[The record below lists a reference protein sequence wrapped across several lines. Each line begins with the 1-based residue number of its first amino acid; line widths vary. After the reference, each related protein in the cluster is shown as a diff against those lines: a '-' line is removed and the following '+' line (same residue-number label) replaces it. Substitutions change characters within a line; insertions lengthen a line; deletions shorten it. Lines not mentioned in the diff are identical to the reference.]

1 MMDSIAVLGAT
12 GSIGNSALSVIASH
26 PERFKISALSG
37 YSQVELLSKLV
48 MRYKP
53 DTAVVAPDS
62 AEQLKGL
69 LKNTA
74 NGLTVLEGEQGLCE
88 IVSREQT
95 DTVIAGISG
104 AAGLASTLAA
114 IKAGKRVLIANKEPL
129 VMMGGAIGDAV
140 QRSGAQILPVD
151 SEHNAVFQC
160 LPPKA
165 QQLCVSGKLFG
176 SRVLNNKFG
185 IRRIT
190 LTASGGPFLN
200 TPLPELSNVSPAQAA
215 AHPKWS
221 MGRKISIDSATLMN
235 KGLEII
241 EACVLFGLDPADV
254 DVVIHPQSL
263 VHCLVEYKD
272 GSILTQMGNPD
283 MRTPIAAALGFP
295 DRLTSGTRSLDI
307 CEMGQLTFM
316 EPSEERYPCLSLAR
330 QAAEAGG
337 TAPAVLNAA
346 NEEAVLAFCEGRI
359 RFTGIYPLVDQTMQ
373 CLEPEQSTT
382 LESVLS
388 VDRKAREVA
397 RSLLGCKVSVL
408 STQAV
413 NL

>member
-1 MMDSIAVLGAT
+1 MDSIAVLGAT
-12 GSIGNSALSVIASH
+12 GSIGKSALKVIALH

-37 YSQVELLSKLV
+37 YSRIELLSELV

-53 DTAVVAPDS
+53 DTAVVAPNS
-62 AEQLKGL
+62 AEQLKNL
-69 LKNTA
+69 LKTTPSSPA
-74 NGLTVLEGEQGLCE
+74 VLEGEQGLCE
-88 IVSREQT
+88 IVSRQQT

-104 AAGLASTLAA
+104 AAGLASTMAA
-114 IKAGKRVLIANKEPL
+114 IKAGKKVLIANKEPL
-129 VMMGGAIGDAV
+129 VMLGEAVGDAA

-151 SEHNAVFQC
+151 SEHNAIFQC
-160 LPPKA
+160 LPRRA
-165 QQLCVSGKLFG
+165 QQLCVSGNLSG
-176 SRVLNNKFG
+176 SRVLNNQFG

-200 TPLPELSNVSPAQAA
+200 TPLSELSNVSPDQAA

-241 EACVLFGLDPADV
+241 EACVLFGIDPVDI
-254 DVVIHPQSL
+254 DVVIHPQSV

-272 GSILTQMGNPD
+272 GSILAQMGNPD
-283 MRTPIAAALGFP
+283 MRTPITAALGFP
-295 DRLTSGTRSLDI
+295 DRLISGTRRLDI
-307 CEMGQLTFM
+307 CDIGQLTFLQ
-316 EPSEERYPCLSLAR
+316 PDGDRYPCLSLAR
-330 QAAEAGG
+330 RAAEAGG
-337 TAPAVLNAA
+337 TAPAALNAA
-346 NEEAVLAFCEGRI
+346 NEEAVTAFCEGRI

-373 CLEPEQSTT
+373 RVESQQSTS

-388 VDRKAREVA
+388 VDRKTREVA
-397 RSLLGCKVSVL
+397 RSLLDCKVSVS
-408 STQAV
+408 STRAV